1 MTVKSKPKK
10 KPTPKPLPK
19 LLKDAERIFNTYIRN
34 RDKDLGC
41 ISCGGPVQHAGH
53 FIAVG
58 NSGFLRFNEHNV
70 NGQCVKCNTFLH
82 GNLLNYR
89 KGMVKKYGED
99 VVDYLESHQYLT
111 RKYDRQQL
119 EEIISKYSL

>member
-1 MTVKSKPKK
+1 MKSKSK
-10 KPTPKPLPK
+10 KPLPK
-19 LLKDAERIFNTYIRN
+19 LLKDAQKVFNSFIRH
-34 RDKDLGC
+34 RDKDKGC

-89 KGMVKKYGED
+89 KGMIKKYGEE
-99 VVDYLESHQYLT
+99 VVDYLESHQYYT
-111 RKYDRQQL
+111 RKHDRQEL
-119 EEIISKYSL
+119 EEIINHYKI